1 MSEHDNF
8 LINLSVLFR
17 NTQKYFDRMLS
28 RYDIGSGQMI
38 FLLLIYEHDGITM
51 QEVTR
56 ISEVDKGTTTK
67 SISRLIEQGY
77 VEARVDEKDRRV
89 RRLHTTGKSADIM
102 RDIYEYRA
110 RCRRML
116 AKDTDFAGF
125 EQLLAK
131 VTDNSRSGLSEK
143 SPLEGLRIG
152 ALTKLSMTDVPGMA
166 ACRIDFAGCCFRCPW
181 CFRKEMV
188 FLSERRT
195 SIDPEDVLAFLEKRR
210 GILDAVCISGGEP
223 LLQEDLFPLLESIR
237 QMGYRIHLETCGY
250 EPEKLEE
257 LLGRGLID
265 FAAMDVK
272 NCDERYAETAG
283 VHAAGIDLSRI
294 RRSIEILKGS
304 GIPYEFRTTVMKEF
318 HDAESLSAL
327 AQKLQGASSW
337 VLQNYKD
344 SDAVIQPGYTP
355 FSAEELEELCG
366 TLRTVVPSCTV
377 RL

>member
-8 LINLSVLFR
+8 LISLSVLYR
-17 NTQKYFDRMLS
+17 NTQKYFDRVLS
-28 RYDIGSGQMI
+28 RYDIGSGQLI

-56 ISEVDKGTTTK
+56 LSEVDKGTTTK

-110 RCRRML
+110 RCRRIL
-116 AKDTDFAGF
+116 ARDTDFAGF
-125 EQLLAK
+125 EETLAK
-131 VTDNSRSGLSEK
+131 VTDNSRMGLSEK
-143 SPLEGLRIG
+143 SALEGLRIG
-152 ALTKLSMTDVPGMA
+152 ALTKLTMTDVPGKA

-181 CFRKEMV
+181 CFRKDMV

-195 SIDPEDVLAFLEKRR
+195 SVDPEDVLAFLEKRR

-223 LLQEDLFPLLESIR
+223 LMQEDLFPLLENIR
-237 QMGYRIHLETCGY
+237 SQGYAVHLETCGY

-257 LLGRGLID
+257 LLQKGLAD
-265 FAAMDVK
+265 FVAMDVK
-272 NCDERYAETAG
+272 NCRERYAETAG
-283 VHAAGIDLSRI
+283 AHAGSIDLSRI
-294 RRSIEILKGS
+294 ERSLQILAAAD
-304 GIPYEFRTTVMKEF
+304 IPYELRTTVMKEF
-318 HDAESLSAL
+318 HDEGSLCAL
-327 AQKLQGASSW
+327 ARELPANAVW

-344 SDAVIQPGYTP
+344 SETVIQPGYTP
-355 FSAEELEELCG
+355 FAQEELEQLCRKLREL
-366 TLRTVVPSCTV
+366 VPACSV
-377 RL
+377 RS